1 MYLLAIVLPPIAV
14 LMAGKPIQ
22 FLLNILLT
30 LCGGLPGMIHA
41 IMVVS
46 EYKADKRNELLIR
59 ATTANRR

>member
-1 MYLLAIVLPPIAV
+1 MYLLAIILPPIAV
-14 LMAGKPIQ
+14 LMAGKPVQ